1 MCWSRAHPGPVPQRL
16 RRVHRGRG
24 GGGGSVPDPRQ
35 NDERQRFLDRCFEFL
50 KQTATISTA
59 AALLIL
65 AIYRE
70 SPFKERLLAVTLVLL
85 GICIVNS
92 VFGMLGI
99 AVGSGKHTLDPI
111 RFLSEETRDALIRF
125 ITTNS
130 GVTLTGSI
138 IAFGLVILEVPFGR
152 QLARALLLAYALLV
166 LLLTVAFLRRKRH
179 QPSTDKP
186 PEPEQDG

>member
-1 MCWSRAHPGPVPQRL
+1 VPD
-16 RRVHRGRG
+16 HR
-24 GGGGSVPDPRQ
+24 GGSVPDHRA

-50 KQTATISTA
+50 KQTATLSTA

-70 SPFKERLLAVTLVLL
+70 APFEERLLAITLFLL
-85 GICIVNS
+85 GVCVVNS

-111 RFLSEETRDALIRF
+111 RLSEETQDGLTRF

-130 GVTLTGSI
+130 AVTLTGSI
-138 IAFGLVILEVPFGR
+138 IAFALAILEVPFGR
-152 QLARALLLAYALLV
+152 GLAWILLAAYALLV
-166 LLLTVAFLRRKRH
+166 LLLTGAFLFVRRRRKR
-179 QPSTDKP
+179 QPP
-186 PEPEQDG
+186 G